1 MVNDVTTRKLAAII
15 SADVKEYSRL
25 MSQDERGTVRTLNEY
40 KDAMSKLIQEYKGCV
55 LDAVGDNLLAEF
67 GSVVDA
73 VNCAVEIQRELAE
86 RNADLPR
93 ARQMEFR
100 IGINLGDIIVEEK
113 RIYGD
118 GVNIAARV
126 EGLAEGGGICISGTA
141 YDHVEGKIG
150 LEYEYLGEQEVKNIE
165 KPVRVYRV
173 LSFPGAA
180 AHRVV
185 KARSAMKKRWR
196 NISLTAL
203 GIVLVIGIALSIW
216 HFYFRPPP
224 IEPASLDKM
233 AFPLPDKP
241 SIAVLPFTNMSGDSE
256 QEYFCDGITDQIITT
271 LSIVPRLFVIAR
283 NSTFTYK
290 GKAVKVQQVAEELG
304 VRYVLEGSVQR
315 SEERIRI
322 LVQLIDATTGL
333 HLWSERYDRDL
344 KDLFALQDEIAM
356 EIMTILQVKLTE
368 GEYARVL
375 AGGTSNLQAMESFW
389 RAEER
394 FFRFSKEDN
403 AEARRWVEKAIELDP
418 NFAGAWA
425 LKGYTH
431 MQDVAFG
438 FSKSPVQSIKRAEE
452 CAQKAIALD
461 DSNAKA
467 FSLLGRLCCMQRKF
481 DQAIEYGEKAVA
493 LSPNDPHMLASF
505 SQTLHSNGRFEE
517 SIGLIKKAM
526 RLSPYYPAFYLQFL
540 ARSYVLSERY
550 EEAIATSKLLLG
562 RSQKGE
568 FNPLFAHLY
577 LAEAFI
583 GLGQEDNARSQA
595 EEVLKINPNF
605 SLKSYP
611 FLYSYRDPNYSERRV
626 AALSKAGLPETP
638 PLPIPDKPSIAVLPF
653 VNMSDDPGQ
662 EYFSDGITEEII
674 TALCKTPK
682 LFVIARTSS
691 FRYKGKEVDVRT
703 VGRELGVRYV
713 LEGSVRRSED
723 QLRITAQ
730 LVDTKTGNHLW
741 AERYDRGL
749 KDIFALQDEI
759 TFKVITALQVKLT
772 EGEQALIF
780 ATGTDNFEAYAKFL
794 KGMGYASRLNREGNF
809 LARKMAEEVIALDP
823 GYPQGYRLLAGTH
836 MMDVWFGL
844 SKSPRKSLAEAVR
857 LYQKAIDMHP
867 SAAAVTRGL
876 LGIVYTMMRQHEK
889 GIAELEKAIALNPN
903 VADNHAFFGFVLH
916 LNGRQKE
923 ALVEIKKAIR
933 LNPFPENIY
942 FLYLGHAYMYEE
954 MYDESI
960 SAYKKALRIQ
970 PNNLFTRLRLAAAY
984 SLLGREDAAHA
995 EAAEVLRI
1003 NPKFS
1008 LERFAKTVPF
1018 KNQADTEHLI
1028 NALRKAGLK

>member
-1 MVNDVTTRKLAAII
+1 MRD
-15 SADVKEYSRL
+15 
-25 MSQDERGTVRTLNEY
+25 DEEATIRTLTTY
-40 KDAMSKLIQEYKGCV
+40 RTAMRRLIQQYRGRV
-55 LDAVGDNLLAEF
+55 VDSPGDNILAEF
-67 GSVVDA
+67 TSAVDA
-73 VNCAVEIQRELAE
+73 VNCAVEMQRELAE
-86 RNADLPR
+86 KNAELPESR
-93 ARQMEFR
+93 RMEFR
-100 IGINLGDIIVEEK
+100 IGVNVGDVVEEGE

-118 GVNIAARV
+118 GVNIAARM

-141 YDHVEGKIG
+141 YDQVKHKLG
-150 LEYEYLGEQEVKNIE
+150 LEYEYLGEQEVKNITE
-165 KPVRVYRV
+165 PVPVYRV

-185 KARSAMKKRWR
+185 KAKRAVGRAWR
-196 NISLTAL
+196 NV
-203 GIVLVIGIALSIW
+203 VLVIAAVLVVGAAVAVW

-224 IEPASLDKM
+224 VETASLDKM

-241 SIAVLPFTNMSGDSE
+241 SIAILPFTNMGGDPE

-271 LSIVPRLFVIAR
+271 LSIIPRLFVVAR

-290 GKAVKVQQVAEELG
+290 GKAVKIQKVAEELG

-322 LVQLIDATTGL
+322 LVQLIDATTGH

-344 KDLFALQDEIAM
+344 EDLFALQDEIAM
-356 EIMTILQVKLTE
+356 EIMTTLQVKLTE

-425 LKGYTH
+425 LKGYIH
-431 MQDVAFG
+431 MTDVAFG
-438 FSKSPVQSIKRAEE
+438 FGKSPAQSIKRAEE
-452 CAQKAIALD
+452 CAQKAIAVD

-467 FSLLGRLCCMQRKF
+467 YSLLNRVRGMQRNF

-493 LSPNDPHMLASF
+493 LNPNDPHMLVAF
-505 SQTLHSNGRFEE
+505 SITMHSSGRFEE
-517 SIGLIKKAM
+517 SIALIKKAM

-540 ARSYVLSERY
+540 AQSYVLTERY
-550 EEAIATSKLLLG
+550 EKAIATSKLLLD
-562 RSQKGE
+562 RSRKGE

-577 LAEAFI
+577 LAEAYI
-583 GLGQEDNARSQA
+583 GLGHEDKARTHA

-605 SLKSYP
+605 SLKSFP
-611 FLYSYRDPNYSERRV
+611 FLYSYRDPVHSERRI
-626 AALSKAGLPETP
+626 AALSRAGLPEMP
-638 PLPIPDKPSIAVLPF
+638 PLPLPDKPSIAVLPF
-653 VNMSDDPGQ
+653 VNMSGDPEQ

-674 TALCKTPK
+674 TALSKIRN

-691 FRYKGKEVDVRT
+691 FKYKGKNVDVRT

-713 LEGSVRRSED
+713 MEGSVRKAGD
-723 QLRITAQ
+723 TVRITAQ
-730 LVDTKTGNHLW
+730 LVDAKTANHLW
-741 AERYDRGL
+741 AERYDREV
-749 KDIFALQDEI
+749 KDIFAVQDEI
-759 TFKVITALQVKLT
+759 TFEVITALQVKLT
-772 EGEQALIF
+772 EGEQAPIY
-780 ATGTDNFEAYAKFL
+780 AKGTDNFEAYAKFL
-794 KGMGYASRLNREGNF
+794 KGVEYSRRCNKEGNL
-809 LARKMAEEVIALDP
+809 LARKMAREAIALDP
-823 GYPQGYRLLAGTH
+823 GYPRGYKLLGATH
-836 MMDVWFGL
+836 VMDVWLGL
-844 SKSPRKSLAEAVR
+844 TKSAQKSLAEAGR
-857 LYQKAIDMHP
+857 LLQKVIAMDP
-867 SAAAVTRGL
+867 SAADARGL
-876 LGIVYTMMRQHEK
+876 LGMVYTMMRQHEK

-903 VADNHAFFGFVLH
+903 AADSHADFGYVLH
-916 LNGRQKE
+916 LNGRHKE

-933 LNPFPENIY
+933 LNPYPENIY
-942 FLYLGHAYMYEE
+942 FMYLGHAYMYEG

-960 SAYKKALRIQ
+960 AAYKNALRIQ
-970 PNNLFTRLRLAAAY
+970 PNNLFTHLRLAAVY
-984 SLLGREDAAHA
+984 SLLGREDDAHA

-1003 NPKFS
+1003 NPHFS
-1008 LERFAKTVPF
+1008 LEYLSKTIPF
-1018 KNQADTEHLI
+1018 KNQSDTEHLI

>member
-1 MVNDVTTRKLAAII
+1 MENDGTTRKLAAIL

-40 KDAMSKLIQEYKGCV
+40 KDAMSKLIQEFKGRV
-55 LDAVGDNLLAEF
+55 VDAVGDNLLAEF

-86 RNADLPR
+86 RNANLPR

-100 IGINLGDIIVEEK
+100 IGINLGDIIVEEE

-150 LEYEYLGEQEVKNIE
+150 LEYEYLGEQEVKNMK

-173 LSFPGAA
+173 LSIPGAA
-180 AHRVV
+180 AHKVV
-185 KARSAMKKRWR
+185 KARSAMKKRRR
-196 NISLTAL
+196 NISLAAL

-216 HFYFRPPP
+216 HFYFRSPP

-271 LSIVPRLFVIAR
+271 LSIIPRLFVIAR

-322 LVQLIDATTGL
+322 LVQLIDATTGH

-344 KDLFALQDEIAM
+344 KDLFELQDEVAM
-356 EIMTILQVKLTE
+356 EIMTTLQVKLTE

-403 AEARRWVEKAIELDP
+403 AETRRWVEKAIELDP

-425 LKGYTH
+425 LEGYTH
-431 MQDVAFG
+431 ITDVNLG
-438 FSKSPVQSIKRAEE
+438 FSKSPIQSIKRADE

-467 FSLLGRLCCMQRKF
+467 YSLLGRLCCMQRKF
-481 DQAIEYGEKAVA
+481 NQAIEYGEKSVA
-493 LSPNDPHMLASF
+493 LSPNDPHMLAAF
-505 SQTLHSNGRFEE
+505 SQTLHSDGRFEE

-550 EEAIATSKLLLG
+550 EEAIATSKLLLD
-562 RSQKGE
+562 RSRKGE

-577 LAEAFI
+577 LAEAFV
-583 GLGQEDNARSQA
+583 GLGQEDNARTQA
-595 EEVLKINPNF
+595 KEVLKINPNF
-605 SLKSYP
+605 SLKSFR
-611 FLYSYRDPNYSERRV
+611 FLYSYKDPIHSERRI
-626 AALSKAGLPETP
+626 AALSRAGLPETP
-638 PLPIPDKPSIAVLPF
+638 PLPLPDKPSIAVLPF
-653 VNMSDDPGQ
+653 VNMSNDPEQ
-662 EYFSDGITEEII
+662 EYFVDGITEEII
-674 TALCKTPK
+674 TALSKTPK

-691 FRYKGKEVDVRT
+691 FKYKNKEVDVRT

-713 LEGSVRRSED
+713 LEGSARRSED

-730 LVDTKTGNHLW
+730 LVDTKTGHHLW

-749 KDIFALQDEI
+749 KEIFALQDEI

-772 EGEQALIF
+772 EGERASMY
-780 ATGTDNFEAYAKFL
+780 ARGTDKFEAYAKVL
-794 KGMGYASRLNREGNF
+794 KGAEYNRRCNKEAN
-809 LARKMAEEVIALDP
+809 LIARKMAKEAIALDP
-823 GYPQGYRLLAGTH
+823 GYPRGYKLLGATH
-836 MMDVWFGL
+836 IMEVWLGL
-844 SKSPRKSLAEAVR
+844 TKSPQKSLAEAGR
-857 LYQKAIDMHP
+857 LLQKVIAIDP
-867 SAAAVTRGL
+867 SAADARGL
-876 LGIVYTMMRQHEK
+876 LGVVYTMMREHEK

-903 VADNHAFFGFVLH
+903 MADNHADFGYVLH
-916 LNGRQKE
+916 LNGRNKE
-923 ALVEIKKAIR
+923 ALLEIKKAIR
-933 LNPFPENIY
+933 LNPFPENMY
-942 FLYLGHAYMYEE
+942 FMYLGHAYMYEGIL
-954 MYDESI
+954 DESI
-960 SAYKKALRIQ
+960 AAYKKSLRIE
-970 PNNLFTRLRLAAAY
+970 PNNLFAHLRLAAVY
-984 SLLGREDAAHA
+984 SLLGYKDAAHT

-1008 LERFAKTVPF
+1008 LEYLSKTIPF
-1018 KNQADTEHLI
+1018 KNQSHTEHLI